1 MKSKNRALFIDML
14 RGLALLVM
22 IEVHIFN
29 ELLIPQV
36 KNASWFHWINFING
50 LVAPSFLFVSGLVF
64 VLSLQNSAQE
74 LRKFGKVFWKKI
86 NRILLIL
93 IAGYSLHTPF
103 FSLRKI
109 IADPQPE
116 ILKQLFN
123 VDILQVISVGLLL
136 LLFARMIFVNDRSFH
151 IFIGSFLLF
160 VLAFSPVAWKTDFNN
175 FLPIPL
181 ANFMNQD
188 NGSLFPVFPWFN
200 FLFAGAFISKYF
212 IQARESNTEKSFI
225 RKLFLIGIGFY
236 VVCTFCLE
244 VIIVP
249 EINVLR
255 PHPLFFLER
264 LGVVFMIL
272 AGCWYFINKKENFKS
287 VVLDVSRES
296 LLVYWLHL
304 QFIYRKVFNEKSLV
318 DIFGNSLDLLES
330 VIFTLALCIL
340 MIFTAIGWGWVKKK
354 DPWIA
359 SRLVLLVIII
369 GFIAFILRPY

>member
-1 MKSKNRALFIDML
+1 MKSKNRALFIDLL

-36 KNASWFHWINFING
+36 KEASWFHWVHFING

-64 VLSLQNSAQE
+64 VLSLQNSTQE
-74 LRKFGKVFWKKI
+74 LRKFGTVFWRKI

-93 IAGYSLHTPF
+93 IAGYALHTPY
-103 FSLRKI
+103 FSLKKI
-109 IADPQPE
+109 LASQDPE
-116 ILKQLFN
+116 IIKQLFN
-123 VDILQVISVGLLL
+123 VDILQVISIGLLIL
-136 LLFARMIFVNDRSFH
+136 LIARMIFSSDKGYN

-160 VLAFSPVAWKTDFNN
+160 VLFFSPIAWKMDFNKL
-175 FLPIPL
+175 LPIPL
-181 ANFMNQD
+181 ANFFNQD

-212 IQARESNTEKSFI
+212 IKARESNTEKTFI
-225 RKLFLIGIGFY
+225 RKILYIGIGFY
-236 VVCTFCLE
+236 IVSTFCLE
-244 VIIVP
+244 VIISP
-249 EINVLR
+249 TINVLR
-255 PHPLFFLER
+255 PHPFFFLER
-264 LGVVFMIL
+264 LGVIFIML
-272 AGCWYFINKKENFKS
+272 AGCWYYVHNKENYKS

-304 QFIYRKVFNEKSLV
+304 QLIYRKIFDGKSLV
-318 DIFGNSLDLLES
+318 DLFGNSLNLLQS
-330 VIFTLALCIL
+330 TIFTLALCIL
-340 MIFTAIGWGWVKKK
+340 MIFTAMVWSRAKKK
-354 DPWIA
+354 DPWMA